1 MRRTK
6 RLFAT
11 ILLIVLALAGYYIY
25 RFGWTTPRVGQ
36 VGQIFSSS
44 DPTVTSSVKAS
55 LASSKLL
62 SGYDINVKTEDGV
75 VTIGGQVPSDDL
87 RVLAEGIVRQ
97 SAGVKDVKNLII
109 VGQDT
114 RPGTGNPRIQDLET
128 KTTVLQGLARSP
140 ELAGRKID
148 VSVDN
153 QVVTLT
159 GTVESAQQRMIA
171 EEIARISPGVTGV
184 NNAITVPGSS
194 GAPAP
199 GATSPAPGQ
208 PGAAAGQLGAAP
220 ESNADL
226 AKHVEFELYS
236 TGAFDVST
244 MNIKADNGAVTL
256 SGTVRSRAEQ
266 LLAERVAQGVSGV
279 KSVSNELKAPTA
291 PARH

>member
-6 RLFAT
+6 RLFAI
-11 ILLIVLALAGYYIY
+11 ILLIVLALAGYYLY
-25 RFGWTTPRVGQ
+25 RFGWTTPRFSQLSQ
-36 VGQIFSSS
+36 VFSSS
-44 DPTVTSSVKAS
+44 DPTITSSVKAN

-62 SGYDINVKTEDGV
+62 SGYDMNVKTEDGV

-87 RVLAEGIVRQ
+87 KALAEGIARQ
-97 SAGVKDVKNLII
+97 SAGVKDVKDLII

-114 RPGTGNPRIQDLET
+114 RPGAGNPRIQDLET
-128 KTTVLQGLARSP
+128 RTTVLQGLARSP
-140 ELAGRKID
+140 ELAGKKID

-153 QVVTLT
+153 QAVTLT

-171 EEIARISPGVTGV
+171 EEIARISTGVTSV
-184 NNAITVPGSS
+184 NNAITVPGAPTV
-194 GAPAP
+194 APAP
-199 GATSPAPGQ
+199 GATAPAAGQ
-208 PGAAAGQLGAAP
+208 PGGAPASAP

-256 SGTVRSRAEQ
+256 GGTVRSRAEQ

-279 KSVSNELKAPTA
+279 KSVSNELKAPAA

>member
-25 RFGWTTPRVGQ
+25 RFGWTTPRFSQ

-44 DPTVTSSVKAS
+44 DPTVTSSAKAS

-184 NNAITVPGSS
+184 NNAITVPGGPS
-194 GAPAP
+194 G
-199 GATSPAPGQ
+199 S
-208 PGAAAGQLGAAP
+208 AAAGGTAPAAGQSGPAAPSAP

-236 TGAFDVST
+236 TGAFDIST
-244 MNIKADNGAVTL
+244 MTIKADNGAVTL
-256 SGTVRSRAEQ
+256 TGSVRSRAEQ

-279 KSVSNELKAPTA
+279 KSVSNELKAPA
-291 PARH
+291 AAARH

>member
-1 MRRTK
+1 M
-6 RLFAT
+6 
-11 ILLIVLALAGYYIY
+11 ILLIVLALAGYYLY
-25 RFGWTTPRVGQ
+25 RFGWTTPRFSQ
-36 VGQIFSSS
+36 LGQIFSSS
-44 DPTVTSSVKAS
+44 DPTITSSVKAN

-75 VTIGGQVPSDDL
+75 VTIGGQLPSDDL
-87 RVLAEGIVRQ
+87 RALAEGITRQ
-97 SAGVKDVKNLII
+97 SAGVKDVKDLII

-114 RPGTGNPRIQDLET
+114 RAGAGNPRIQDLET
-128 KTTVLQGLARSP
+128 RTTVLQGLARSP
-140 ELAGRKID
+140 ELAGKKLD

-153 QVVTLT
+153 QAVTLT
-159 GTVESAQQRMIA
+159 GAVESAQQRMIA
-171 EEIARISPGVTGV
+171 EEIARISPGVTSV
-184 NNAITVPGSS
+184 NNAITVPGAPS

-199 GATSPAPGQ
+199 AAGQ
-208 PGAAAGQLGAAP
+208 PGGAPASAP

-244 MNIKADNGAVTL
+244 MSIKADNGAVTL
-256 SGTVRSRAEQ
+256 GGTVRSRAEQ

-279 KSVSNELKAPTA
+279 KSVSNELKAPAA